1 VQWTVDDLDGGGGLM
16 ANKNKSLVS
25 ESDGNVFVGTNLRW
39 VTRGGSVQFGSGTKL
54 FEKVFSQEFRNLK
67 FYFKN
72 SRFSI
77 FLKSIVPAVFDFF
90 KIHRSRRKVYCDIT
104 PAKLV
109 FENGGLLT
117 YSQVSKL

>member
-1 VQWTVDDLDGGGGLM
+1 MLGGTSGEGVQWTVDDLDGGGGLM

-25 ESDGNVFVGTNLRW
+25 ESDGNVFVGTNLCW

-54 FEKVFSQEFRNLK
+54 FEKVFSRKSSRILK

-77 FLKSIVPAVFDFF
+77 FLKSTVPAVFDFF
-90 KIHRSRRKVYCDIT
+90 
-104 PAKLV
+104 
-109 FENGGLLT
+109 
-117 YSQVSKL
+117 